1 MELVVDASTIIPVV
15 CGVIGGFI
23 AGWLAAYSVCKYYV
37 RKFAKARAA
46 RLAHKKAARNRIKRE
61 QKFCHNWVETMELGA
76 KNWGLQ

>member
-61 QKFCHNWVETMELGA
+61 QKFRKDW
-76 KNWGLQ
+76 